1 MQTIIYILPELFLS
15 LSIMTLLILGVFVK
29 KSFKIVNALT
39 ILSLI
44 FGITLVLNQ
53 PQEIIKIFNDS
64 YIIDELSIFMKVL
77 TLLFCL
83 FILIASRDYVKKT
96 NIDKIEYPI
105 LIMSSTLGM
114 LLMISSYDL
123 IVFYLGLE
131 LQSLCLYILASF
143 RRDNEKSTE
152 AGLKYFVLSA
162 LASGL
167 LLYGCSLIYLSL
179 IHI

>member
-29 KSFKIVNALT
+29 KSFKIINALT

-44 FGITLVLNQ
+44 FGIVLVLNQ
-53 PQEIIKIFNDS
+53 PQDAIKIFNDS

-83 FILIASRDYVKKT
+83 FILMASGDYVKRT
-96 NIDKIEYPI
+96 NTDKIEYPI

-114 LLMISSYDL
+114 LLMIS
-123 IVFYLGLE
+123 
-131 LQSLCLYILASF
+131 
-143 RRDNEKSTE
+143 
-152 AGLKYFVLSA
+152 
-162 LASGL
+162 
-167 LLYGCSLIYLSL
+167 
-179 IHI
+179 

>member
-44 FGITLVLNQ
+44 FGITLILNQ

-143 RRDNEKSTE
+143 RRDMKN
-152 AGLKYFVLSA
+152 
-162 LASGL
+162 L
-167 LLYGCSLIYLSL
+167 LMQD
-179 IHI
+179 

>member
-77 TLLFCL
+77 TLLFCI

-152 AGLKYFVLSA
+152 AGL
-162 LASGL
+162 
-167 LLYGCSLIYLSL
+167 
-179 IHI
+179 